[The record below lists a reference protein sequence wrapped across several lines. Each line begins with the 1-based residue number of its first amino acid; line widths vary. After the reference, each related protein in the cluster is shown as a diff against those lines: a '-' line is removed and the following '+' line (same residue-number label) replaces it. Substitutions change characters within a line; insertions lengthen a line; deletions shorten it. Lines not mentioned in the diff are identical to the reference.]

1 MTRCWTGQDESC
13 QAQQGCLQI
22 FSDKFLDNLYSQCY
36 SITIEG
42 TKKCIFNQQD
52 SCWLWSKVT
61 KGVGLQYEDGCQS
74 GFISKKGVTISKL
87 ALNLLSKDVGDRIAP
102 ISYYQEEFQVSRG
115 TMQNAFNYLKD
126 IGAVTLAHHGHQG
139 TYIEALDYVKLQE
152 NCLQQ
157 EIMGIM
163 PLPYSQTYEG
173 FATAI
178 YEQLKKLKFNM
189 AYARGAVGRIQLV
202 ESGTY
207 QFAIVSQYAAEHA
220 ISYGR
225 NIECLMN
232 FGAGSFLSKHILLLR
247 DQKAEGIMDGMK
259 VAYDEDSLDQ
269 SRITR
274 NLIKDKK
281 VHLVDIR
288 TQQTISS
295 LLDGTIDAGVWNYDD
310 IIENHRLDDLK
321 IVFLA
326 EDQYNNMFSTAVM
339 VIKKGNENLA
349 ELLMKYISVEGTLKI
364 LGEVRDGIRRP
375 YF

>member
-1 MTRCWTGQDESC
+1 MKP
-13 QAQQGCLQI
+13 AVNQI
-22 FSDKFLDNLYSQCY
+22 LYQ
-36 SITIEG
+36 
-42 TKKCIFNQQD
+42 
-52 SCWLWSKVT
+52 
-61 KGVGLQYEDGCQS
+61 
-74 GFISKKGVTISKL
+74 KKGVTISKL
-87 ALNLLSKDVGDRIAP
+87 ALNLLSKDAGDRLAP

-115 TMQNAFNYLKD
+115 TMQNAFNYLKHM
-126 IGAVTLAHHGHQG
+126 GAVTLTHHGHQG
-139 TYIEALDYVKLQE
+139 TYIEALDYGKLQE
-152 NCLQQ
+152 SCMLH

-178 YEQLKKLKFNM
+178 YEQLDRLRFNM

-220 ISYGR
+220 IACGKE
-225 NIECLMN
+225 IECLIN
-232 FGAGSFLSKHILLLR
+232 FGPGSFLSKHILLLR
-247 DQKAEGIMDGMK
+247 DQNSEGIQDGMK

-274 NLIKDKK
+274 NLIKNKK
-281 VHLVDIR
+281 TELVNVR
-288 TQQTISS
+288 TQQTISA

-310 IIENHRLDDLK
+310 IIENRHLDNLK

-326 EDQYNNMFSTAVM
+326 ENEYNNLFSTAVM
-339 VIKKGNENLA
+339 VIQKGNGYLA
-349 ELLMKYISVEGTLKI
+349 DLLKKNISAESTMKI
-364 LGEVRDGIRRP
+364 LGEVREGTRRA

>member
-1 MTRCWTGQDESC
+1 MKMDASQV
-13 QAQQGCLQI
+13 
-22 FSDKFLDNLYSQCY
+22 LYQ
-36 SITIEG
+36 
-42 TKKCIFNQQD
+42 
-52 SCWLWSKVT
+52 
-61 KGVGLQYEDGCQS
+61 
-74 GFISKKGVTISKL
+74 KKGVTISKL

-247 DQKAEGIMDGMK
+247 NQKAEGIMDGMK

-326 EDQYNNMFSTAVM
+326 EDQYSNMFSTAVM